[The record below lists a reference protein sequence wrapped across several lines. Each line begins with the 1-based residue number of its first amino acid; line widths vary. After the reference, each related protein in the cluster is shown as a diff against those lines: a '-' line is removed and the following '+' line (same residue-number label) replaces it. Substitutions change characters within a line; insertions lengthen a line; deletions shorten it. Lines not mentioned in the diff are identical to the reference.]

1 MDTLL
6 AKYTKHKMYS
16 SISKVIFS
24 MLGTVFLTG
33 VVIATR
39 NVIKINRSN
48 ATRKKKI
55 KEYQIE
61 KMSAIQLQQ
70 LMLHGSEQSA

>member
-1 MDTLL
+1 M
-6 AKYTKHKMYS
+6 AKYTKDKMYS
-16 SISKVIFS
+16 SIGKVIFS

-55 KEYQIE
+55 KDYQIE